1 MSDKPINISLGTKF
15 ALMVLGVLLVTMS
28 MVTFIYL
35 KSQQELFLN
44 NLKVKGNALGD
55 FVSLISPEAILSY
68 NFENMN
74 GYMSEISKDEDV
86 VYGILIASNGI
97 SLTNYLDTENTYIR
111 DAKKV
116 IGEGNVQDIIAH
128 INKHEDIIS
137 IEFPVFFKGGL
148 SGARDGELIATLM
161 LGLSRS
167 RIDSALRTI
176 LTNMLFANAVIILFL
191 SGLIYIGFKVMAL
204 RPILN
209 LREGFSQVGDGNLN
223 SSVNVQS
230 HDELGS
236 LSQSFNEMVE
246 RLRVTINEK
255 DEFADQLRIQADEL
269 RDLRDEALVAN
280 QHKSEFL
287 ANMSHELRT
296 PLNAVIG
303 FSQMLEK
310 QVFGELNEKQLE
322 YINDIH
328 SSGTHLL
335 SLINDIL
342 DLSKVE
348 AGRMDLQI
356 NTFNLPD
363 AIMTAASLFKEKA
376 ATHAIELDVKISDE
390 LGEVEADERMV
401 KQVLLNLLSNAIKFT
416 PDGGLIS
423 VFAAPKSDSVEI
435 SITDTGPGISETD
448 KAVIFEEFQRGSSE
462 ESKSKEGTGL
472 GLALS
477 KKFVELHGGS
487 IDVNSK
493 LGQGS
498 TFTFSLPT
506 RHE

>member
-1 MSDKPINISLGTKF
+1 VSSKPINISLGTKF
-15 ALMVLGVLLVTMS
+15 ALMVLSVLVVTMS

-44 NLKVKGNALGD
+44 NLKAKGNALGD

-97 SLTNYLDTENTYIR
+97 SLTNYLDAENAYIS

-116 IGEGNVQDIIAH
+116 VGEGNVQDIIAH
-128 INKHEDIIS
+128 INKHEDIVS
-137 IEFPVFFKGGL
+137 IEFPVLFKGGL
-148 SGARDGELIATLM
+148 SGARDGELIATLV

-167 RIDSALRTI
+167 RIDNILNTI
-176 LTNMLFANAVIILFL
+176 LTNMLFANAVIIMFL

-204 RPILN
+204 RPILS
-209 LREGFSQVGDGNLN
+209 LREGFSQVGDGNLI
-223 SSVNVQS
+223 SSVSVQS

-246 RLRVTINEK
+246 RLRETINEK
-255 DEFADQLRIQADEL
+255 DEFAGQLKIQADEL
-269 RDLRDEALVAN
+269 RKLRDEALVAN

-310 QVFGELNEKQLE
+310 QVFGELNEKQME

-328 SSGTHLL
+328 SSGRHLL

-348 AGRMDLQI
+348 AGRMELQLER
-356 NTFNLPD
+356 FHLPD
-363 AIMTAASLFKEKA
+363 AIMTASSLFKEKA
-376 ATHAIELDVKISDE
+376 ATHGIELDVKVSDE
-390 LGEVEADERMV
+390 LGEILADERKV
-401 KQVLLNLLSNAIKFT
+401 KQILLNLLSNAIKFT
-416 PDGGLIS
+416 PDGGVIS
-423 VFAAPKSDSVEI
+423 VVAAQKSKDVVISV
-435 SITDTGPGISETD
+435 TDTGPGISESD
-448 KAVIFEEFQRGSSE
+448 KSVIFEEFQQGSSGA
-462 ESKSKEGTGL
+462 SKSKEGTGL

-487 IDVNSK
+487 IHVNSE
-493 LGQGS
+493 LGRGS
-498 TFTFSLPT
+498 TFTFSLPN